1 MTAKTA
7 KAAKAAKTAPDWEE
21 IKRTRAAVSVG
32 EFKAIMGWSDSKYY
46 EHVGKIRLIEGFGHP
61 MIPVS
66 EVNRILGESE
76 EPITAA

>member
-1 MTAKTA
+1 
-7 KAAKAAKTAPDWEE
+7 
-21 IKRTRAAVSVG
+21 
-32 EFKAIMGWSDSKYY
+32 MGWSDSKYY